1 MSDDFGYL
9 RLSDKIKEIVK
20 FEKGLAQ
27 KIMEGDKKLSFGDQ
41 EIIRYNH
48 RTAHVYEIGDE
59 ETVNY
64 LFEFERSGNLALEE
78 LRRYYL

>member
-1 MSDDFGYL
+1 MSDDFGNL
-9 RLSDKIKEIVK
+9 HLSEKIKEIVN

-27 KIMEGDKKLSFGDQ
+27 KLREGDKKLVFGDQ

-48 RTAHVYEIGDE
+48 RTAHVYEIDDE

-64 LFEFERSGNLALEE
+64 LFRFERSGNVA
-78 LRRYYL
+78 LRRYL